1 MYNSFFIP
9 ELLMAEEAPI
19 VVIKEKSILGNR
31 EKALLKTAANPFYI
45 SQHRLN
51 YLLPVSYIRH
61 LGTRAVEELNNDNVD
76 KVKAKYQ
83 SSIKFP
89 IYLPKTTDASGL
101 YVGFTAVSYWQL
113 YNSETSKPLDK

>member
-1 MYNSFFIP
+1 
-9 ELLMAEEAPI
+9 
-19 VVIKEKSILGNR
+19 
-31 EKALLKTAANPFYI
+31 LKTTANPFYI

-51 YLLPVSYIRH
+51 YLLLVSYISH
-61 LGTRAVEELNNDNVD
+61 PGTRTVEELNNDNVD

-83 SSIKFP
+83 ISIKFP

-101 YVGFTAVSYWQL
+101 YFGFTAVSYWQL